1 VSKAGKRYWR
11 TIILGLV
18 ALAVLVWTA
27 VDQFDI
33 PMEDVRELLLGTVLA
48 VVLVIGLAALV
59 VLIWMGLRR
68 LMRRD

>member
-1 VSKAGKRYWR
+1 MA
-11 TIILGLV
+11 
-18 ALAVLVWTA
+18 ALVWAA

-48 VVLVIGLAALV
+48 VALVIGLAAVV

-68 LMRRD
+68 LTRRD